1 MHLHHDHVG
10 HGDHAHEH
18 NHTHT
23 HEHTHDGVSHSHE
36 HDHAHSHEHSHP
48 HEHDHLH
55 EQGHEHHHHHH
66 GHDHDHHH
74 HHHHHDHDHT
84 CSGECSGCGSHCEHT
99 PMEELLALM
108 KYMANHNTAH
118 ANELAA
124 LAKQLQQA
132 GSTMAYEQ
140 VMAAVSDY
148 EKGNLRLQT
157 VLASLEVK

>member
-1 MHLHHDHVG
+1 MHDH
-10 HGDHAHEH
+10 
-18 NHTHT
+18 
-23 HEHTHDGVSHSHE
+23 
-36 HDHAHSHEHSHP
+36 
-48 HEHDHLH
+48 
-55 EQGHEHHHHHH
+55 
-66 GHDHDHHH
+66 HDHHH
-74 HHHHHDHDHT
+74 HHDHEHHHTHTHAHTHDGVAHSHPHDHAHVHEHGHPHDHDHLHEHGHEHHHDHACAGD
-84 CSGECSGCGSHCEHT
+84 CGGCGSHCEHT

-148 EKGNLRLQT
+148 EKGNLRLQA